1 MMKKRVASTSNESS
15 KLDRKTIE
23 RNRRTHMKSL
33 CHQLSSLIPPN
44 LKPAK
49 PKLMLGLQ
57 DQLDLAARYIRQM
70 TERVEKLKRQ
80 KEQAMSNQSNDGRKM
95 FNNNVESKLP
105 ILELRDLGS
114 GIEVILV
121 TGLNK
126 TFMLYEVISV
136 LEEEGAE
143 VVTAS
148 FSTVGDKIFYVVH
161 AQAKIS
167 RVGVETTRVYNRLQ
181 EFIVPPEIWPE
192 DV

>member
-1 MMKKRVASTSNESS
+1 MKKRVASTSTESS

-23 RNRRTHMKSL
+23 KNRRIHMKSL

-49 PKLMLGLQ
+49 SKLMLGQ
-57 DQLDLAARYIRQM
+57 RDQLDLAARYIKHM
-70 TERVEKLKRQ
+70 NERIEKLKRQ
-80 KEQAMSNQSNDGRKM
+80 KEQVMSNNDDRKM

-105 ILELRDLGS
+105 IVELRDLGS
-114 GIEVILV
+114 SIEVMLV
-121 TGLNK
+121 SGLNK
-126 TFMLYEVISV
+126 AFMLYEVISV

-161 AQAKIS
+161 AQVKIS
-167 RVGVETTRVYNRLQ
+167 RVGVETTRAYNRLQ
-181 EFIVPPEIWPE
+181 EFIAPPEIWPE

>member
-1 MMKKRVASTSNESS
+1 
-15 KLDRKTIE
+15 
-23 RNRRTHMKSL
+23 
-33 CHQLSSLIPPN
+33 
-44 LKPAK
+44 
-49 PKLMLGLQ
+49 
-57 DQLDLAARYIRQM
+57 M

-161 AQAKIS
+161 C
-167 RVGVETTRVYNRLQ
+167 
-181 EFIVPPEIWPE
+181 PCEIC
-192 DV
+192 DSIIDSST